1 MEGLAYWLFIAVL
14 YFLSSLMKR
23 RQQNFARKKLDQEDI
38 KYEQNDFVETD
49 PDTEP
54 ETMDDF
60 FDQLRNYGKEFLVSD
75 DDEVEEE
82 VEIQEK
88 EYIDPEI
95 SVESAKEET
104 SRAVFG
110 DLSKNSPEPVHPEYI
125 IKQKHTL
132 NTSELVSSLLNDDN
146 KVKKAIILKE
156 IFDKPRALRRAIR

>member
-23 RQQNFARKKLDQEDI
+23 RQQNFARKKLDEEDVQF
-38 KYEQNDFVETD
+38 EQDDFVETD
-49 PDTEP
+49 TDP
-54 ETMDDF
+54 ETTDDF
-60 FDQLRNYGKEFLVSD
+60 FDQLRNYGKGFLESD
-75 DDEVEEE
+75 DDKAEDE

-88 EYIDPEI
+88 EYIDPEVT
-95 SVESAKEET
+95 VESAKEET

-110 DLSKNSPEPVHPEYI
+110 DLSKNSPEPVHKEYI

-132 NTSELVSSLLNDDN
+132 KTSELVSSLLNDDN

-156 IFDKPRALRRAIR
+156 IFDKPRSLRRAIR

>member
-23 RQQNFARKKLDQEDI
+23 RQQNFARKQLDEEDVQF
-38 KYEQNDFVETD
+38 EQDDFVETD
-49 PDTEP
+49 TDP

-60 FDQLRNYGKEFLVSD
+60 FDQLRNYGKGFLESD
-75 DDEVEEE
+75 DNKAEEE
-82 VEIQEK
+82 VEVQEK

-95 SVESAKEET
+95 TVEPAKEET
-104 SRAVFG
+104 SRAIFG
-110 DLSKNSPEPVHPEYI
+110 DLSKNSPEPVHPEYL

-156 IFDKPRALRRAIR
+156 IFDKPRALRRAVR

>member
-23 RQQNFARKKLDQEDI
+23 RQQNFARKQLDEEDVQF
-38 KYEQNDFVETD
+38 EQDDFVETD
-49 PDTEP
+49 TDP

-60 FDQLRNYGKEFLVSD
+60 FDQLRNYGKGFLESD
-75 DDEVEEE
+75 DNKAEEE
-82 VEIQEK
+82 VEVQEK

-95 SVESAKEET
+95 TVEPAKEET
-104 SRAVFG
+104 SRAIFG

-132 NTSELVSSLLNDDN
+132 NTSELVSSLLSDDN

>member
-23 RQQNFARKKLDQEDI
+23 RQQNFARKQLDEEDLQF
-38 KYEQNDFVETD
+38 EQDDFVETD
-49 PDTEP
+49 TDP

-60 FDQLRNYGKEFLVSD
+60 FDQLRNYGKGFLESD
-75 DDEVEEE
+75 DNKAEEE
-82 VEIQEK
+82 VEVQEK

-95 SVESAKEET
+95 TVEPAKEET
-104 SRAVFG
+104 SRAIFG
-110 DLSKNSPEPVHPEYI
+110 DLSKNSPEPVHPEYL

>member
-23 RQQNFARKKLDQEDI
+23 RQQNFARKKLDEEDVQF
-38 KYEQNDFVETD
+38 EQDDFVETD
-49 PDTEP
+49 TDP

-60 FDQLRNYGKEFLVSD
+60 FDQLRNYGKGFLESD
-75 DDEVEEE
+75 DDKTEDE

-88 EYIDPEI
+88 EYIDPEVT
-95 SVESAKEET
+95 VESAKEET

-110 DLSKNSPEPVHPEYI
+110 DLSKNSPEPVHKEYI

-132 NTSELVSSLLNDDN
+132 KTSELVSSLLNDDN

>member
-23 RQQNFARKKLDQEDI
+23 RQQNFARKKLDEEDVQF
-38 KYEQNDFVETD
+38 EQDDFVETD
-49 PDTEP
+49 TNNDP
-54 ETMDDF
+54 ETMGDF

-75 DDEVEEE
+75 DDAVDE
-82 VEIQEK
+82 EIQEK
-88 EYIDPEI
+88 EYIEPEI
-95 SVESAKEET
+95 TVESPIEET
-104 SRAVFG
+104 SRAIFG
-110 DLSKNSPEPVHPEYI
+110 DISKDSPEPVHPEYI

-156 IFDKPRALRRAIR
+156 IFDKPRSLRRVIR

>member
-1 MEGLAYWLFIAVL
+1 
-14 YFLSSLMKR
+14 
-23 RQQNFARKKLDQEDI
+23 
-38 KYEQNDFVETD
+38 
-49 PDTEP
+49 
-54 ETMDDF
+54 MDDF
-60 FDQLRNYGKEFLVSD
+60 FDQLRNYGKEFLESD
-75 DDEVEEE
+75 DDMVEEE

-95 SVESAKEET
+95 TVEPAKEET

>member
-23 RQQNFARKKLDQEDI
+23 RQQNFARKKLDEEDVQF
-38 KYEQNDFVETD
+38 EQDDFVETD
-49 PDTEP
+49 TDP

-60 FDQLRNYGKEFLVSD
+60 FDQLRNYGKGFLESD
-75 DDEVEEE
+75 DDKAEDE

-88 EYIDPEI
+88 EYIDPEVT
-95 SVESAKEET
+95 VEPAKEET

-110 DLSKNSPEPVHPEYI
+110 DLSKNSPEPVHKEYI
-125 IKQKHTL
+125 IKQRHTL
-132 NTSELVSSLLNDDN
+132 KTSELVSSLLNDDN

-156 IFDKPRALRRAIR
+156 IFDKPRSLRRAIR

>member
-49 PDTEP
+49 PDAEP

-75 DDEVEEE
+75 DDKVEEE
-82 VEIQEK
+82 VEIQETL
-88 EYIDPEI
+88 YHNFVIDQ
-95 SVESAKEET
+95 
-104 SRAVFG
+104 
-110 DLSKNSPEPVHPEYI
+110 KNHP
-125 IKQKHTL
+125 
-132 NTSELVSSLLNDDN
+132 
-146 KVKKAIILKE
+146 
-156 IFDKPRALRRAIR
+156 

>member
-23 RQQNFARKKLDQEDI
+23 IQQNFARKKLDEEDVQF
-38 KYEQNDFVETD
+38 EQDNFVETD
-49 PDTEP
+49 TNNEP

-75 DDEVEEE
+75 DDAVDE
-82 VEIQEK
+82 EIQEK
-88 EYIDPEI
+88 EYIEPEI
-95 SVESAKEET
+95 TVESPKEET
-104 SRAVFG
+104 SRAIFG
-110 DLSKNSPEPVHPEYI
+110 DISKNSPEPVHPEYI

>member
-23 RQQNFARKKLDQEDI
+23 RQQNFDRKKLDEEDVQF
-38 KYEQNDFVETD
+38 EQDDFVETD
-49 PDTEP
+49 TDP

-60 FDQLRNYGKEFLVSD
+60 FDQLRNYGKGFLESD
-75 DDEVEEE
+75 DDKTEDE

-95 SVESAKEET
+95 TVEPAKEET
-104 SRAVFG
+104 SRAIFG
-110 DLSKNSPEPVHPEYI
+110 DLSKNSPEPVHKEYI

-132 NTSELVSSLLNDDN
+132 KTSELVSSLLNDDN

>member
-49 PDTEP
+49 PDPEP

-75 DDEVEEE
+75 DDEV
-82 VEIQEK
+82 
-88 EYIDPEI
+88 
-95 SVESAKEET
+95 
-104 SRAVFG
+104 
-110 DLSKNSPEPVHPEYI
+110 
-125 IKQKHTL
+125 
-132 NTSELVSSLLNDDN
+132 
-146 KVKKAIILKE
+146 KKK
-156 IFDKPRALRRAIR
+156 

>member
-23 RQQNFARKKLDQEDI
+23 RQQNFARKKLDEEGVQF
-38 KYEQNDFVETD
+38 EQDDFVETD
-49 PDTEP
+49 TDP
-54 ETMDDF
+54 ENMDDF
-60 FDQLRNYGKEFLVSD
+60 FDQLRNYGKGFLESD
-75 DDEVEEE
+75 DNKAEEE
-82 VEIQEK
+82 VEVQEK

-95 SVESAKEET
+95 TVEPAKEET

-110 DLSKNSPEPVHPEYI
+110 DLSKNSPEPVHPEYE

-156 IFDKPRALRRAIR
+156 IFDKPRSLRRVIR

>member
-23 RQQNFARKKLDQEDI
+23 RQQNFARKQLDEEDLQF
-38 KYEQNDFVETD
+38 EQDDFVETD
-49 PDTEP
+49 TDP

-60 FDQLRNYGKEFLVSD
+60 FDQLRNYGKGFLESD
-75 DDEVEEE
+75 DNKAEEE
-82 VEIQEK
+82 VEVQEK

-95 SVESAKEET
+95 TVEPAKEET
-104 SRAVFG
+104 SRAIFG

-132 NTSELVSSLLNDDN
+132 NTSELVSSLLSDDN
-146 KVKKAIILKE
+146 SAFLFEKPKKRAKKHPE
-156 IFDKPRALRRAIR
+156 KP

>member
-23 RQQNFARKKLDQEDI
+23 RQQNFARKKLDEEDVQF
-38 KYEQNDFVETD
+38 EQDDFVETD
-49 PDTEP
+49 TDP

-60 FDQLRNYGKEFLVSD
+60 FDQLRNYGKGFLESD
-75 DDEVEEE
+75 DDKAEDE

-88 EYIDPEI
+88 EYIDPEVT
-95 SVESAKEET
+95 VESAKEET

-110 DLSKNSPEPVHPEYI
+110 DLSKNSPEPVHKEYI

-132 NTSELVSSLLNDDN
+132 KTSELVSSLLNDDN

-156 IFDKPRALRRAIR
+156 IFDKPRSLRRAIR

>member
-23 RQQNFARKKLDQEDI
+23 RQQNFARKKLDEEDVQF
-38 KYEQNDFVETD
+38 EQDDFVETD
-49 PDTEP
+49 TNNAP

-75 DDEVEEE
+75 DDAVDE
-82 VEIQEK
+82 EIQEK
-88 EYIDPEI
+88 EYIEPEI
-95 SVESAKEET
+95 TVESPKEET
-104 SRAVFG
+104 SRAIFG
-110 DLSKNSPEPVHPEYI
+110 DISKNSPEPVHPEYI

>member
-23 RQQNFARKKLDQEDI
+23 RQQNFARKQLDEEDVQF
-38 KYEQNDFVETD
+38 EQDDFVETD
-49 PDTEP
+49 TDP

-60 FDQLRNYGKEFLVSD
+60 FDQLRNYGKGFLGSD
-75 DDEVEEE
+75 DNKAEEKVEV
-82 VEIQEK
+82 QEK

-95 SVESAKEET
+95 TVEPAKEET
-104 SRAVFG
+104 SRAIFG
-110 DLSKNSPEPVHPEYI
+110 DLSKNSPEPVHPEYL

>member
-23 RQQNFARKKLDQEDI
+23 RQQNFARKKLDEEGVQF
-38 KYEQNDFVETD
+38 EQDDFVETD
-49 PDTEP
+49 TDP

-60 FDQLRNYGKEFLVSD
+60 FDQLRNYGKEFLESD
-75 DDEVEEE
+75 DDMVEKE

-95 SVESAKEET
+95 TVEPAKEET
-104 SRAVFG
+104 SRAIFG
-110 DLSKNSPEPVHPEYI
+110 DLSKNSPEPVHPEYL

>member
-23 RQQNFARKKLDQEDI
+23 RQQNFARKQLDEEDVQF
-38 KYEQNDFVETD
+38 EQDDFVETD
-49 PDTEP
+49 TDP

-60 FDQLRNYGKEFLVSD
+60 FDQLRNYGKGFLESD
-75 DDEVEEE
+75 DDKAEDE

-88 EYIDPEI
+88 EYIDPEVT
-95 SVESAKEET
+95 VESAKEET

-110 DLSKNSPEPVHPEYI
+110 DLSKNSPEPVHKEYI
-125 IKQKHTL
+125 IKQRHTL
-132 NTSELVSSLLNDDN
+132 KTSELVSSLLNDDN

-156 IFDKPRALRRAIR
+156 IFDKPRSLRRAIR

>member
-23 RQQNFARKKLDQEDI
+23 RQQNFARKKLDEEDVQF
-38 KYEQNDFVETD
+38 EQDDFVETD
-49 PDTEP
+49 TDP

-60 FDQLRNYGKEFLVSD
+60 FDQLRNYGKKFLELD
-75 DDEVEEE
+75 DDKAEDE

-88 EYIDPEI
+88 EYIDPEVT
-95 SVESAKEET
+95 VESAKEET

-110 DLSKNSPEPVHPEYI
+110 DLSKNSPEPVHKEYI

-132 NTSELVSSLLNDDN
+132 KTSELVSSLLNDDN

>member
-23 RQQNFARKKLDQEDI
+23 RQQNFARKKLDEEDVQF
-38 KYEQNDFVETD
+38 EQDDFVETD
-49 PDTEP
+49 TNNEP

-75 DDEVEEE
+75 DDAVDE
-82 VEIQEK
+82 EIQEK
-88 EYIDPEI
+88 EYIEPEI
-95 SVESAKEET
+95 TVESPKEET
-104 SRAVFG
+104 SRAIFG
-110 DLSKNSPEPVHPEYI
+110 DISKNSPEPVHPEYI

-146 KVKKAIILKE
+146 KIKKAIILKE

>member
-23 RQQNFARKKLDQEDI
+23 RQQNFARKQLDEEDVQF
-38 KYEQNDFVETD
+38 EQDDFVETD
-49 PDTEP
+49 TDP

-60 FDQLRNYGKEFLVSD
+60 FDQLRNYGKGFLESD
-75 DDEVEEE
+75 DNKAEEE
-82 VEIQEK
+82 VEVQEK

-95 SVESAKEET
+95 TVEPAKEET
-104 SRAVFG
+104 SRAIFG
-110 DLSKNSPEPVHPEYI
+110 DLSKNSPEPVHPEYL

-132 NTSELVSSLLNDDN
+132 NTSELVSSLLDDDN

>member
-23 RQQNFARKKLDQEDI
+23 RQQNFARKQLDEEDVQF
-38 KYEQNDFVETD
+38 EQDDFVETD
-49 PDTEP
+49 TDP

-60 FDQLRNYGKEFLVSD
+60 FDQLRNYGKGFLESD
-75 DDEVEEE
+75 DNKAEEE
-82 VEIQEK
+82 VEVQEK

-95 SVESAKEET
+95 TVEPAKEET
-104 SRAVFG
+104 SRAIFG
-110 DLSKNSPEPVHPEYI
+110 DLSKNSPEPVHPEYL